1 MGCGGLC
8 HGRGGINTMVSL
20 NHSNIQLEI
29 KKYLKEI
36 DAIDFPERRGNNIEY
51 MLSLKRGKI
60 LKGPYPHV
68 SIFEAS
74 NRIFS
79 DIVILF
85 GIRQILL
92 NPQIGTI
99 RLPFDQYEVKLG
111 AENGFDIEAEKGD
124 EKLIGEAFNVARSFF
139 PDKKRKMKAKL
150 ANENNYD
157 YRILIFNADAV
168 PDPDYYRKISTKSMI
183 YLPVDWQI
191 GISEIAFIK

>member
-1 MGCGGLC
+1 MGCEGLYRGG
-8 HGRGGINTMVSL
+8 GGINTMVSL

-92 NPQIGTI
+92 NPQLGTI

-139 PDKKRKMKAKL
+139 ADKKRKMKAKL
-150 ANENNYD
+150 TNESNFD
-157 YRILIFNADAV
+157 YKILIFNADAV
-168 PDPDYYRKISTKSMI
+168 PDPDYYRQISTKSMI
-183 YLPVDWQI
+183 YLPVDWQM
-191 GISEIAFIK
+191 GIREITLIR

>member
-1 MGCGGLC
+1 
-8 HGRGGINTMVSL
+8 MVSL
-20 NHSNIQLEI
+20 NHSNIQIEI
-29 KKYLKEI
+29 QKYLKEI
-36 DAIDFPERRGNNIEY
+36 DAIDFPERSGNNIEY

-60 LKGPYPHV
+60 LKGPYPYV

-85 GIRQILL
+85 GIRQILM
-92 NPQIGTI
+92 NPQLGSI

-124 EKLIGEAFNVARSFF
+124 EKLIGEAFNVAQSFF

-150 ANENNYD
+150 TNENNYD
-157 YRILIFNADAV
+157 YKILIFNTDAV
-168 PDPDYYRKISTKSMI
+168 PDPEYYRQISTKSMI
-183 YLPVDWQI
+183 YLPVDWQTR
-191 GISEIAFIK
+191 ISEVLIK

>member
-1 MGCGGLC
+1 M
-8 HGRGGINTMVSL
+8 ISL
-20 NHSNIQLEI
+20 NHSNIHEEI
-29 KKYLKEI
+29 QKYLKEI
-36 DAIDFPERRGNNIEY
+36 DAIDFPERKGNNIEY

-92 NPQIGTI
+92 NPQLGSIH
-99 RLPFDQYEVKLG
+99 LPFDQYEVKLG
-111 AENGFDIEAEKGD
+111 AENGFDIEANNGD

-150 ANENNYD
+150 TNESNFD
-157 YRILIFNADAV
+157 YKILIFNADAV
-168 PDPDYYRKISTKSMI
+168 KDPDYYRQISLKLMI
-183 YLPVDWQI
+183 YLPVDWQK
-191 GISEIAFIK
+191 GIEETTLMK

>member
-1 MGCGGLC
+1 
-8 HGRGGINTMVSL
+8 MVTL
-20 NHSNIQLEI
+20 NHANIQQEI
-29 KKYLKEI
+29 QNYLKKIE
-36 DAIDFPERRGNNIEY
+36 AIEFPERRGTNIEY

-60 LKGPYPHV
+60 HKGPYPKV

-79 DIVILF
+79 DIVILI

-92 NPQIGTI
+92 NPQLGSI

-139 PDKKRKMKAKL
+139 ADKKRKMKAKL
-150 ANENNYD
+150 TNESNYD
-157 YRILIFNADAV
+157 YKILIFNADAV
-168 PDPDYYRKISTKSMI
+168 PDPDYYRQISLKSMM
-183 YLPVDWQI
+183 YLPVDWQKRI
-191 GISEIAFIK
+191 EEITLMKK

>member
-1 MGCGGLC
+1 
-8 HGRGGINTMVSL
+8 MVSL
-20 NHSNIQLEI
+20 NNSNIHQEI

-36 DAIDFPERRGNNIEY
+36 DAIEFPERRVNNIEY

-60 LKGPYPHV
+60 LKGPYPAV

-85 GIRQILL
+85 GIKQILL
-92 NPQIGTI
+92 NPQLGSI

-111 AENGFDIEAEKGD
+111 TENGYDIEAEKGN

-139 PDKKRKMKAKL
+139 PVKKRKTKAKL
-150 ANENNYD
+150 NKESNSD
-157 YRILIFNADAV
+157 YKILIFNADAV
-168 PDPDYYRKISTKSMI
+168 PVPDYYKQISTKSLM
-183 YLPVDWQI
+183 YLPVDWQK
-191 GISEIAFIK
+191 GIVEVHK